1 MSKLLSWCSG
11 DSCKKMS
18 SIANNIN
25 TMLKSITEK
34 PISEDTLNERVNL
47 ENRLYDLINE
57 YILDNGLEIT
67 YEHIER
73 MLTNLPIV
81 KESIKTMYIMH
92 YKEMGN
98 ERYMEVSSDINN
110 LNNSVYVMSIAEIMC
125 DNEGPSFMFRYDRRE
140 IDQQL
145 AKCNIQEPNKP
156 RKQLPYSIVEGNVKR
171 YTSIPMKRGG
181 KGKMRKTASKR
192 NHGNKKTSH
201 RATKRRV
208 HTRKH
213 GNKKNKRH
221 VKKHTKRA

>member
-1 MSKLLSWCSG
+1 MLSWCSG
-11 DSCKKMS
+11 DSCKKMFG
-18 SIANNIN
+18 IMNNLN

-47 ENRLYDLINE
+47 ENKLYDLINE
-57 YILDNGLEIT
+57 YIIDNGLEIT
-67 YEHIER
+67 YEHVEQ
-73 MLTNLPIV
+73 MLANLPIV
-81 KESIKTMYIMH
+81 KETIKMMYSMH

-98 ERYMEVSSDINN
+98 ERYKEVSSDINN

-140 IDQQL
+140 IDQQI
-145 AKCNIQEPNKP
+145 AKCDISEPSKP
-156 RKQLPYSIVEGNVKR
+156 RKPLPYSTVDGNIRR
-171 YTSIPMKRGG
+171 YTTIPTGPMKRGG

-192 NHGNKKTSH
+192 KKSVH
-201 RATKRRV
+201 RSTKRRL